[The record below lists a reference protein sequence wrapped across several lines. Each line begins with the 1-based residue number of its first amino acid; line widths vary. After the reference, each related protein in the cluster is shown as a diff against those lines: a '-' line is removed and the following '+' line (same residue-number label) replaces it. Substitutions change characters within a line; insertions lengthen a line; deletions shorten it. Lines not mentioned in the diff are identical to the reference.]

1 MQAPDTTECGGET
14 DAVDTGDERTGRG
27 RTEHWHTKVLNCLGH
42 QMY

>member
-14 DAVDTGDERTGRG
+14 DTVDTGDERTGRRG
-27 RTEHWHTKVLNCLGH
+27 TERWWTKVLNCLGH